1 VTSVLLV
8 GVGAVGDRA
17 GRQLAQTPGIDRI
30 LIADRRRERAEGLRR
45 HIGARATVVE
55 WRPRDRLPGPVDVVA
70 CALPPGDD
78 VPLVLAA
85 LDAATPV
92 ATSGDEHDGIATLLR
107 LDGEA
112 RARGVTVLAGCGLA
126 PGLSDVLAAH
136 AASLLDSV
144 DEIHVARAGI
154 AGAKSEASL
163 RRVLSDRAS
172 EVRHGEIAEVRRR
185 TTHEL
190 VYFPEPVGAQECE
203 MVGVG
208 IDLLADAF
216 PGVDRITARAV
227 EPPPRTRGLFSRE
240 DPGGRWGATK
250 VEVWGRVGA
259 VRVPVV
265 YGAAGRTATV
275 GGTVLAVATAA
286 LAGALPTL
294 EGQHLGVHGLASVV
308 APTAF
313 LAELASRGVTASR
326 FEGVPVS

>member
-1 VTSVLLV
+1 MTSVLLV

-17 GRQLAQTPGIDRI
+17 GRQLAQTPGIERI
-30 LIADRRRERAEGLRR
+30 LIADRRRERAEALRR
-45 HIGARATVVE
+45 HIGARASVVD
-55 WRPRDRLPGPVDVVA
+55 WRPRDRVPPGISVVA

-85 LDAATPV
+85 LDAGVPV

-163 RRVLSDRAS
+163 RRVHSDRAV
-172 EVRHGEIAEVRRR
+172 EVRHGAIVEVRRR

-190 VYFPEPVGAQECE
+190 VFFPEPVGAQECE

-216 PGVDRITARAV
+216 PEVERITARAV
-227 EPPPRTRGLFSRE
+227 EPPPRTQGLFARE

-250 VEVWGRVGA
+250 VEVWGRVGEA
-259 VRVPVV
+259 RVPVV

-286 LAGALPTL
+286 LAGVLETL
-294 EGQHLGVHGLASVV
+294 DGQHHGVHGLASVV

-313 LAELASRGVTASR
+313 LAELAGRGVTAAR

>member
-1 VTSVLLV
+1 VTSVLIV
-8 GVGAVGDRA
+8 GVGAIGNRA
-17 GRQLAQTPGIDRI
+17 GRVLADTQGFDRI
-30 LIADRRRERAEGLRR
+30 LIADRRRERAEAMRR
-45 HIGARATVVE
+45 HVGARASVVE
-55 WRPRDRLPGPVDVVA
+55 WSPRRPIPDGVDVIA

-85 LDAATPV
+85 LDAGVPV

-112 RARGVTVLAGCGLA
+112 RDRGVTVLAGCGLA

-136 AASLLDSV
+136 AATLLDSV

-163 RRVLSDRAS
+163 RRVHSDRPV
-172 EVRHGEIAEVRRR
+172 EVREGVISEVRRR

-190 VYFPEPVGAQECE
+190 VHFPEPVGAQECE

-208 IDLLADAF
+208 VDLLADAF
-216 PGVDRITARAV
+216 PGADRITVRAV
-227 EPPPRTRGLFSRE
+227 EPPPRTRGLFQRE
-240 DPGGRWGATK
+240 DPGGRWGATR
-250 VEVWGRVGA
+250 VEVWGRVGDA
-259 VRVPVV
+259 KVPVV
-265 YGAAGRTATV
+265 YGAAGRTAAV

-286 LAGALPTL
+286 LAGVLPAVDGTR
-294 EGQHLGVHGLASVV
+294 HGVHGLASV
-308 APTAF
+308 AGPTAF
-313 LAELASRGVTASR
+313 LAELAARGVSAAR

>member
-1 VTSVLLV
+1 VTSVLII

-17 GRQLAQTPGIDRI
+17 GRELAETPGIDRI

-45 HIGARATVVE
+45 HIGARASVVE
-55 WRPRDRLPGPVDVVA
+55 WSPRHPIPAEVDVIA

-85 LDAATPV
+85 LDARIPV

-112 RARGVTVLAGCGLA
+112 RDRGVTVLAGCGLA

-136 AASLLDSV
+136 AATLLDSV

-163 RRVLSDRAS
+163 RRVHSDRAT
-172 EVRHGEIAEVRRR
+172 EVRGGELTEVRRR

-190 VYFPEPVGAQECE
+190 VFFPDPVGAQECE

-208 IDLLADAF
+208 VDLLHDAF
-216 PGVDRITARAV
+216 PGVDRITVRAV
-227 EPPPRTRGLFSRE
+227 EPPPRAKGLFSRE

-250 VEVWGRVGA
+250 VEVWGRLGD

-286 LAGALPTL
+286 LAGVLPALD
-294 EGQHLGVHGLASVV
+294 GQRHGVHGLASVV

-313 LAELASRGVTASR
+313 LAELAGRGVTAAR

>member
-154 AGAKSEASL
+154 AKRATCHTL
-163 RRVLSDRAS
+163 RHSFATHLLENGYD
-172 EVRHGEIAEVRRR
+172 IR
-185 TTHEL
+185 TL
-190 VYFPEPVGAQECE
+190 Q
-203 MVGVG
+203 
-208 IDLLADAF
+208 DLLGHKNVTTTQIYTQVMQK
-216 PGVDRITARAV
+216 PG
-227 EPPPRTRGLFSRE
+227 
-240 DPGGRWGATK
+240 
-250 VEVWGRVGA
+250 
-259 VRVPVV
+259 
-265 YGAAGRTATV
+265 
-275 GGTVLAVATAA
+275 
-286 LAGALPTL
+286 
-294 EGQHLGVHGLASVV
+294 LGVRSPLDG
-308 APTAF
+308 
-313 LAELASRGVTASR
+313 
-326 FEGVPVS
+326 

>member
-1 VTSVLLV
+1 VTSVLVV
-8 GVGAVGDRA
+8 GVGAIGNRA
-17 GRQLAQTPGIDRI
+17 GRVLADTAGFDRI
-30 LIADRRRERAEGLRR
+30 LIADRRHERAEALRR
-45 HIGARATVVE
+45 HVGARATVVE
-55 WRPRDRLPGPVDVVA
+55 WSPRRPIPDGVDVIA

-85 LDAATPV
+85 LDAGVPV

-112 RARGVTVLAGCGLA
+112 RDRGVTVLAGCGLA

-136 AASLLDSV
+136 AATLLDSV

-163 RRVLSDRAS
+163 RRVHSDRPV
-172 EVRHGEIAEVRRR
+172 EVREGAISEVRRR

-190 VYFPEPVGAQECE
+190 VHFPEPVGAQECE

-208 IDLLADAF
+208 VDLLADAF
-216 PGVDRITARAV
+216 PGADRITVRAV
-227 EPPPRTRGLFSRE
+227 EPPPRTRGLFHRE
-240 DPGGRWGATK
+240 DPGGRWGATR
-250 VEVWGRVGA
+250 VEVWGRVGDA
-259 VRVPVV
+259 KVPVV
-265 YGAAGRTATV
+265 YGAAGRTAAV

-286 LAGALPTL
+286 LAGVVPAVDGTR
-294 EGQHLGVHGLASVV
+294 HGVHGLASV
-308 APTAF
+308 AGPTAF
-313 LAELASRGVTASR
+313 LAELAARGVTAAR

>member
-1 VTSVLLV
+1 MQLKERYELYID
-8 GVGAVGDRA
+8 GAWVKPTPRKYFGTTNPA
-17 GRQLAQTPGIDRI
+17 TGKQLAQVAQGSA
-30 LIADRRRERAEGLRR
+30 ADVCKAAMLRV
-45 HIGARATVVE
+45 HAA
-55 WRPRDRLPGPVDVVA
+55 L

-85 LDAATPV
+85 LDAGIPV

-112 RARGVTVLAGCGLA
+112 RDRGLTVLAGCGLA

-136 AASLLDSV
+136 AATLLDSV

-163 RRVLSDRAS
+163 RRVHSDRAI
-172 EVRHGEIAEVRRR
+172 EVRGGEVEEVRRR

-190 VYFPEPVGAQECE
+190 VHFPDPVGAQECE

-208 IDLLADAF
+208 VDLLHDAF
-216 PGVDRITARAV
+216 PGADRITVRAV
-227 EPPPRTRGLFSRE
+227 EPPPRTKGLFTRD

-250 VEVWGRVGA
+250 VEVWGRVGNA
-259 VRVPVV
+259 RVPVV

-275 GGTVLAVATAA
+275 GGTVLAVAASAVQTVNGQPSVFVADA
-286 LAGALPTL
+286 ENRFHVQAVETGADLLLLDPL
-294 EGQHLGVHGLASVV
+294 
-308 APTAF
+308 
-313 LAELASRGVTASR
+313 
-326 FEGVPVS
+326 